1 MTANGEDGSLLED
14 VCLDTGD
21 FEDGSFFIE
30 DCEVSSLL
38 LGDC

>member
-1 MTANGEDGSLLED
+1 VTAKGEDGSLLED
-14 VCLDTGD
+14 VCLVTGD
-21 FEDGSFFIE
+21 FEDGSFFTE